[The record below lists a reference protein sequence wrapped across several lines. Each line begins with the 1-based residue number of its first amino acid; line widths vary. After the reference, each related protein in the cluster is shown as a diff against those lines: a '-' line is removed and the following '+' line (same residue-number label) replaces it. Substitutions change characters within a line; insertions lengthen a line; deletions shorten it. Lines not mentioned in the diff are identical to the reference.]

1 MGLAEAVPE
10 PVDDD
15 SAPILL
21 KVREK
26 HPSSGRSRTI
36 PNNRRLSRNEQKRR
50 WDEDNE
56 WTPPGPRPQTRGDCL
71 EGAHTTRPCPWVSCS
86 MHLYLDVDEDTGA
99 LKLNFPDLE
108 VWQMPYSCALDEA
121 DASGGEGMT
130 LEQVAERMSLTRER
144 VRQLE
149 ERVKREAR
157 PEARRIEEGGPR
169 SLVHLRVIGPH
180 GR

>member
-56 WTPPGPRPQTRGDCL
+56 WTPPGPRPKTRGDCL
-71 EGAHTTRPCPWVSCS
+71 PGGMNEARPCPYVGCQHS
-86 MHLYLDVDEDTGA
+86 LYLDVDEDTGA

-130 LEQVAERMSLTRER
+130 LEQVAERMRLTRER

-157 PEARRIEEGGPR
+157 PEARRIEEGGPAPR
-169 SLVHLRVIGPH
+169 VYLRVIQN
-180 GR
+180 R